1 MLKNPRPCIYAHT
14 LCSYVH
20 FNVGDLCES
29 QKSVIWSS
37 RWIFEGTIK
46 IYLWSTY
53 VITISSFNIL
63 LRIHCHSS
71 LLFALR
77 KMFNVWVVFFLYIL
91 IFLLISHSEFIS
103 IVVANVIFCL
113 IMKFPF
119 SLFRLTYERSIFLTE
134 CCFHK

>member
-46 IYLWSTY
+46 MYSCSTY

-77 KMFNVWVVFFLYIL
+77 KMFNVWVFFKYIFWYFCWY
-91 IFLLISHSEFIS
+91 ITIWVHIISCRKCDFLLDHDI
-103 IVVANVIFCL
+103 
-113 IMKFPF
+113 PF
-119 SLFRLTYERSIFLTE
+119 LAYSVWLTKEAYSNRMLFS
-134 CCFHK
+134 

>member
-1 MLKNPRPCIYAHT
+1 MWMSINVNHVEESPSMHYAHT

-46 IYLWSTY
+46 MYSWSTY

-77 KMFNVWVVFFLYIL
+77 KMFNVWVFLNIYFD
-91 IFLLISHSEFIS
+91 IFVDISLSEFIS
-103 IVVANVIFCL
+103 LVVANVIFCL
-113 IMKFPF
+113 IMIFPF
-119 SLFRLTYERSIFLTE
+119 
-134 CCFHK
+134 